1 MLLWPH
7 VVAPARGWPAGL
19 KGRSRRGFGAHD
31 RCSAAWHPCRRA
43 RRRHDDPPAPARRYG
58 LDDRLVHGHQFGAV
72 GKGGFHLHLGNH
84 LGHALHHVVA
94 TEQGRLLAP
103 LASSGHPRQTYLP
116 RPGIAPARDLPA
128 SKKHAPRPMAWL
140 SSVLRLPPIVQR
152 SVPSMSS
159 PKQRSCPSCDNQAVP
174 GPRHRRQL
182 AASEQHPVAVSK
194 TQNGMATLSHP
205 WATVG
210 CVYLGSCGTPA
221 VDWRRRATSATMNLA
236 QSVPKLTGR
245 RAKTVPQCMVMLTL
259 RLCCTS
265 PPHLQ
270 RTP

>member
-1 MLLWPH
+1 
-7 VVAPARGWPAGL
+7 
-19 KGRSRRGFGAHD
+19 
-31 RCSAAWHPCRRA
+31 
-43 RRRHDDPPAPARRYG
+43 
-58 LDDRLVHGHQFGAV
+58 
-72 GKGGFHLHLGNH
+72 
-84 LGHALHHVVA
+84 
-94 TEQGRLLAP
+94 
-103 LASSGHPRQTYLP
+103 
-116 RPGIAPARDLPA
+116 
-128 SKKHAPRPMAWL
+128 MAWL

-159 PKQRSCPSCDNQAVP
+159 PKQRWCPSCDNQAVP

-182 AASEQHPVAVSK
+182 AASEQHPEAVSN

-270 RTP
+270 RTPRPSTRGARELAAARGYPGHLTWRVAALVAPVLRTGRWPGRCLRYRSQRQVEYRI